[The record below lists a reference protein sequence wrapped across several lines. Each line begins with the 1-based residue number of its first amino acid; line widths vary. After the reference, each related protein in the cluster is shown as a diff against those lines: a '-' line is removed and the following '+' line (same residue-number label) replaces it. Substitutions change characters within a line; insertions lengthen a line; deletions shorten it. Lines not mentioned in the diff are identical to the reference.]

1 MSHHQDKFEDHH
13 TEREIIGNII
23 NDHTAYMDVFDT
35 LRPDHFAGKMG
46 DVYRVYAEQIHK
58 KEPVDL
64 QTLSVL
70 AGVSVGTLA
79 ECAEEGWMSANVKAK
94 AHKVISM
101 AHKRHTYRDC
111 RKLVAEMQGLSS
123 PEIAKRLSDMA
134 AAVAMNSQTKHIY
147 DGAQLAAKVTKN
159 MERRHD
165 NKGKMDGIMSG
176 YRHLDLVLRGL
187 RPKRMTVV
195 AAATGFGKSTLALN
209 LLSNV
214 VRLGHK
220 ALFLSNEND
229 VDDNLDRLHGIETGL
244 ELKAIEKASEEVWG
258 PTSQFAGALFHSGL
272 FLSDNSPRSIDEVV
286 GTISRYVVQHGVE
299 IVFVDYIGEILTN
312 ADTRETEEA
321 RLARFAQRLV
331 DCSKSMGI
339 HIVVMAQLNR
349 QGNAKG
355 RPTKSELA
363 SCFKIA
369 MKAHSVLLFWQNE
382 EKQDILTIDKNRQGP
397 PNVDLLMDYNRANQR
412 IEVKGFLGQ

>member
-1 MSHHQDKFEDHH
+1 
-13 TEREIIGNII
+13 
-23 NDHTAYMDVFDT
+23 
-35 LRPDHFAGKMG
+35 
-46 DVYRVYAEQIHK
+46 
-58 KEPVDL
+58 
-64 QTLSVL
+64 
-70 AGVSVGTLA
+70 
-79 ECAEEGWMSANVKAK
+79 
-94 AHKVISM
+94 
-101 AHKRHTYRDC
+101 
-111 RKLVAEMQGLSS
+111 
-123 PEIAKRLSDMA
+123 
-134 AAVAMNSQTKHIY
+134 
-147 DGAQLAAKVTKN
+147 
-159 MERRHD
+159 
-165 NKGKMDGIMSG
+165 
-176 YRHLDLVLRGL
+176 LRGL

-244 ELKAIEKASEEVWG
+244 ELKVIEKASEEVWG
-258 PTSQFAGALFHSGL
+258 PTSQFASALFHSGL

-299 IVFVDYIGEILTN
+299 IVFVDYIGEILTD

-397 PNVDLLMDYNRANQR
+397 PNVDLLTDYNRATQR
-412 IEVKGFLGQ
+412 IAVSGFLGQ